1 MADKENAES
10 DNGVPAAHDPAR
22 EVARAVASSRPVRKS
37 APDAAEGKDGKKD
50 HATPKQRA
58 AGTAR
63 TKKRTTPASF
73 VRESAGELRKVVWP
87 TATQLRQYF
96 VVVLVFVLLVIL
108 YVSALDLLFGWGLLQ
123 IFG

>member
-1 MADKENAES
+1 MADKDNAEG
-10 DNGVPAAHDPAR
+10 DNGVPAAQDPAR
-22 EVARAVASSRPVRKS
+22 EVARAAASSRPVRKS
-37 APDAAEGKDGKKD
+37 SPAEAPDGKKD

-58 AGTAR
+58 GGAAKAR
-63 TKKRTTPASF
+63 KRTTPAGF

-123 IFG
+123 LFG

>member
-1 MADKENAES
+1 MADKDNADG
-10 DNGVPAAHDPAR
+10 DNGVPAAQDPAL
-22 EVARAVASSRPVRKS
+22 EVARAAASSRPVRKS
-37 APDAAEGKDGKKD
+37 APAEAADGKKD
-50 HATPKQRA
+50 HATPKQRSG
-58 AGTAR
+58 GTAR
-63 TKKRTTPASF
+63 AKKRTSPAGF

-87 TATQLRQYF
+87 TAIQLRQYF

>member
-1 MADKENAES
+1 MADKDNAES
-10 DNGVPAAHDPAR
+10 ESGVPAAQDPAR
-22 EVARAVASSRPVRKS
+22 EVARAAASSRPVRKPSS
-37 APDAAEGKDGKKD
+37 AETTDGKKD
-50 HATPKQRA
+50 HATPKQRTG
-58 AGTAR
+58 GTAR
-63 TKKRTTPASF
+63 TRKRTTPAAF

-108 YVSALDLLFGWGLLQ
+108 YVSSLDLLFGWGLLQ

>member
-1 MADKENAES
+1 MADKDNAES
-10 DNGVPAAHDPAR
+10 ESGVPAAQDPAR
-22 EVARAVASSRPVRKS
+22 EVARAAASSRPVRKS
-37 APDAAEGKDGKKD
+37 SPAEETSSGTKG
-50 HATPKQRA
+50 HATPKRRA
-58 AGTAR
+58 GGTAR
-63 TKKRTTPASF
+63 AKKRTTPVGF

-96 VVVLVFVLLVIL
+96 IVVLVFVLLIIL